1 MVIWLEKAMLE
12 RMESLLNRQ
21 MELYQSLVEMSDRKQ
36 QVLVKGDLKELESI
50 IKAEQ
55 ALLWQAGKLEE
66 SRLALQGEMASAA
79 GLKPE
84 ELNLSKLAELAGEP
98 FASRYR
104 ALQGCMVG
112 LMDQLGA
119 INKLNMELIE
129 QSLSYINFS
138 LELLS
143 GAEAGDTYTPAGKSP
158 SRKVGTKLLDRKV

>member
-1 MVIWLEKAMLE
+1 MLE
-12 RMESLLNRQ
+12 RMESLLDRQ
-21 MELYQSLVEMSDRKQ
+21 LELYQSLVEMSHRKQ
-36 QVLVKGDLKELESI
+36 QVLVRSDLQELESI

-66 SRLALQGEMASAA
+66 SRLALQGEMAAAA

-84 ELNLSKLAELAGEP
+84 ELDLSKLAELAGEP

-104 ALQGCMVG
+104 SLQGRMVA
-112 LMDQLGA
+112 LMDRLGT

-143 GAEAGDTYTPAGKSP
+143 GAEAGETYTPAGKSP
-158 SRKVGTKLLDRKV
+158 GRKGVTRLLDRKV